1 MMRNSAVILLS
12 AVLFLGYSSGV
23 RADDNKFDSRGLLL
37 DTLQQSLLI
46 DRDPLL
52 TEDEINQYNQE
63 FEDYV
68 SSEDLTDD
76 QVVYLNRKFNN
87 ARHNGLQID
96 FTDKDNWN
104 LMLNVIVEEYN
115 FHQVNF
121 LTKALESEA
130 KFLSKYEETGNEKF
144 MIKAATEK
152 EKFLSRI
159 DRFEDGGSL
168 VPTPLPK
175 DANRV
180 ALLLARQEARSALK
194 DMARQARLQAK
205 TLAKETTR
213 SNSRGFSRNASKQL
227 AQEVRRELKSAGRP
241 SKGNKGKNK

>member
-1 MMRNSAVILLS
+1 MMRNLAVILLS

-23 RADDNKFDSRGLLL
+23 RADDNKFDSRDLLL
-37 DTLQQSLLI
+37 DTFQQSLLI
-46 DRDPLL
+46 DRDPPL

-76 QVVYLNRKFNN
+76 QVVYLNRTLNN

-96 FTDKDNWN
+96 FTNKDNWT
-104 LMLNVIVEEYN
+104 LLLDVIVEDYN
-115 FHQVNF
+115 FHQIRS
-121 LTKALESEA
+121 LTKALESEV
-130 KFLSKYEETGNEKF
+130 KFLSKYEKTGKEF
-144 MIKAATEK
+144 FLSKAATEK

-159 DRFEDGGSL
+159 DRFEDGDTL
-168 VPTPLPK
+168 EPAPLPK
-175 DANRV
+175 DANRA

-213 SNSRGFSRNASKQL
+213 SNSRGLSRNSAKQL
-227 AQEVRRELKSAGRP
+227 SQEVRRQLKKSNRP
-241 SKGNKGKNK
+241 SKGNQGKNK